1 MNILVVGWGLAQTGI
16 SPVGIGIGLVTQQL
30 VKLKPVGLELAVR
43 LELELVI
50 PESIRLESVMLELF
64 RLELVM
70 DESVRL
76 ECIPPESAL
85 VTVVPESMS
94 LMLESVSSSQCP
106 VADEM
111 NYLNVLI
118 SAQ

>member
-1 MNILVVGWGLAQTGI
+1 MDYTVLVVGRGLAQTGI
-16 SPVGIGIGLVTQQL
+16 SPVGIRIGLVTQQL
-30 VKLKPVGLELAVR
+30 VKREPVGLELAVR

-50 PESIRLESVMLELF
+50 PESVRLESVMLELF

-76 ECIPPESAL
+76 ECIPPEL

-94 LMLESVSSSQCP
+94 LTLE
-106 VADEM
+106 
-111 NYLNVLI
+111 LI
-118 SAQ
+118 TMSCG